1 MKRYK
6 FFALVALFASS
17 MLLTSCEFLFE
28 EDNPVKPVNNTTTSV
43 IEGSSIGLDTSTSQ
57 PQSNAQ

>member
-6 FFALVALFASS
+6 FIALAVLFASS
-17 MLLTSCEFLFE
+17 MLLTSCEWLFE
-28 EDNPVKPVNNTTTSV
+28 DDNPVNNPVV
-43 IEGSSIGLDTSTSQ
+43 EPAIAGSTIGLNSSESQ

>member
-17 MLLTSCEFLFE
+17 MLLTSCELFFDD
-28 EDNPVKPVNNTTTSV
+28 DNPVKPVDTTTSV
-43 IEGSSIGLDTSTSQ
+43 IEGSTIGLNTSTSQ

>member
-17 MLLTSCEFLFE
+17 MLFTSCEFLFE
-28 EDNPVKPVNNTTTSV
+28 DDNPIKPVDTTTSV
-43 IEGSSIGLDTSTSQ
+43 IEGSTIGLNTSTSQ

>member
-28 EDNPVKPVNNTTTSV
+28 EDNPVKPVNTTTSV

>member
-1 MKRYK
+1 MKLYK
-6 FFALVALFASS
+6 YFALVALFASS

-28 EDNPVKPVNNTTTSV
+28 EDNPVKPVNTTTSV

>member
-6 FFALVALFASS
+6 YFALVALFASS

-28 EDNPVKPVNNTTTSV
+28 EDNPVKPVNTTTSV